1 MKRGTT
7 PTFTLSIAGIDFGL
21 LDTIYVTFKQ
31 DNNTITKSNADITLD
46 EKNNLINVALT
57 QKETLSFRQG
67 YVFIQ
72 LRAVTKGGNAIA
84 TDIVK
89 IDASGILKEGI
100 I

>member
-7 PTFTLSIAGIDFGL
+7 PTFSLSLDGIDFSL

-31 DNNTITKSNADITLD
+31 DNNIITKSNTDITLD
-46 EKNNLINVALT
+46 EQNKLINLALT

-67 YVFIQ
+67 YVYIQ
-72 LRAVTKGGNAIA
+72 LRAVTKGGNAVA
-84 TDIVK
+84 TDIVR
-89 IDASGILKEGI
+89 IDANGILKEEI